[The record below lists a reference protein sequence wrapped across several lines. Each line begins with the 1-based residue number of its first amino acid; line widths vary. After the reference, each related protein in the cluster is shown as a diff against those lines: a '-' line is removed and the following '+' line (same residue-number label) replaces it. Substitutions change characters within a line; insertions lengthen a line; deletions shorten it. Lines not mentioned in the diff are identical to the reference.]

1 MCKGG
6 GWEGASVK
14 VKLERKAGLL
24 SQCVDARVS
33 TVVWIH
39 PEVNEEVGRGDD
51 GQRWK

>member
-1 MCKGG
+1 M
-6 GWEGASVK
+6 K

-24 SQCVDARVS
+24 SRCVDARVS